1 MSKINPIFALVMI
14 LNLAISLPLITCALF
29 SMLIL
34 LEWCNRQLREQH
46 TLFAFMLTATLLY
59 VGHYIY
65 FNRAADLLPLSD
77 ILYVSANLTV
87 YPLYLIYIIRLTSKW
102 RAVYWLMLLP
112 GLLAIM
118 ATGTGYIFM
127 TDEEDRMFVHNYLY
141 HNSQT
146 GLTDMALFQAYIRQF
161 CKLVFAIEVIATVVI
176 GSMMIRRY
184 DRMVDE
190 FYADTD
196 DKSMRN
202 IQSILYLVLTI
213 AILSFI
219 VNIIGRARFTDH
231 EIILTTTS
239 LMFSALLF
247 AIGYEGLHR
256 HFSII
261 DMRTNKEQVSN
272 DDSAAL
278 KDAVN
283 RSMTERII
291 ALVENDKIYL
301 QPDLKLDD
309 LAQMMHTNRTYI
321 YQAVNQQMGIS
332 FNEFIN
338 RYRIAHAKRLSE
350 HEEVQ
355 LTQNAF
361 SKKEVGHL
369 HLGSVPLSI
378 YQCKKVIQP
387 LLPQ

>member
-34 LEWCNRQLREQH
+34 LEWYNRQLREQH

-118 ATGTGYIFM
+118 ATGTGYIVM

-213 AILSFI
+213 AVLSFI

-338 RYRIAHAKRLSE
+338 RYRIAHAKRLMASDPTLSMND
-350 HEEVQ
+350 VALQ
-355 LTQNAF
+355 SGFASLSSFYRNM
-361 SKKEVGHL
+361 KK
-369 HLGSVPLSI
+369 
-378 YQCKKVIQP
+378 YN
-387 LLPQ
+387 

>member
-34 LEWCNRQLREQH
+34 LEWYNRQLREQH

-65 FNRAADLLPLSD
+65 FNRAVDLLPLSD

-146 GLTDMALFQAYIRQF
+146 ELTDMALFQAYIRQF

-213 AILSFI
+213 AVLSFI

-338 RYRIAHAKRLSE
+338 RYRIAHAKRLMASDPTLSMNDVAL
-350 HEEVQ
+350 HSGFAS
-355 LTQNAF
+355 LSSFYRNM
-361 SKKEVGHL
+361 KK
-369 HLGSVPLSI
+369 
-378 YQCKKVIQP
+378 YN
-387 LLPQ
+387 

>member
-65 FNRAADLLPLSD
+65 FNRAAELLPLSD

-102 RAVYWLMLLP
+102 RAVYWLMLMP
-112 GLLAIM
+112 GLIAML
-118 ATGTGYIFM
+118 ATGTGYIVM

-338 RYRIAHAKRLSE
+338 RYRIAHAKRLMASDPTLSMND
-350 HEEVQ
+350 VALQ
-355 LTQNAF
+355 SGFASLSSFYRNM
-361 SKKEVGHL
+361 KK
-369 HLGSVPLSI
+369 
-378 YQCKKVIQP
+378 YN
-387 LLPQ
+387 

>member
-34 LEWCNRQLREQH
+34 LEWYNRQLREQH

-102 RAVYWLMLLP
+102 RAVYWLMLIP
-112 GLLAIM
+112 GFIAML

-202 IQSILYLVLTI
+202 IQSIIYLVLTI
-213 AILSFI
+213 AVLSFI

-338 RYRIAHAKRLSE
+338 RYRIAHAKRLMASDPTLSMND
-350 HEEVQ
+350 VA
-355 LTQNAF
+355 LLSGFASLSSFYRNM
-361 SKKEVGHL
+361 KK
-369 HLGSVPLSI
+369 
-378 YQCKKVIQP
+378 YN
-387 LLPQ
+387 

>member
-34 LEWCNRQLREQH
+34 LEWYNRQLREQH

-146 GLTDMALFQAYIRQF
+146 ELTDMALFQAYIRQF

-213 AILSFI
+213 AVLSFI

-309 LAQMMHTNRTYI
+309 VAQIMHTNRTYI

-338 RYRIAHAKRLSE
+338 RYRIAHAKRLMASDPTLSMNDVAL
-350 HEEVQ
+350 HSGFAS
-355 LTQNAF
+355 LSSFYRNM
-361 SKKEVGHL
+361 KK
-369 HLGSVPLSI
+369 
-378 YQCKKVIQP
+378 YN
-387 LLPQ
+387 

>member
-34 LEWCNRQLREQH
+34 LEWYNRQLREQH

-65 FNRAADLLPLSD
+65 FHRAVDLLPLSD

-196 DKSMRN
+196 DKSMHN

-338 RYRIAHAKRLSE
+338 RYRIAHAKRLMASDPTLSMND
-350 HEEVQ
+350 VA
-355 LTQNAF
+355 LLSGFASLSSFYRNM
-361 SKKEVGHL
+361 KK
-369 HLGSVPLSI
+369 
-378 YQCKKVIQP
+378 YN
-387 LLPQ
+387 

>member
-34 LEWCNRQLREQH
+34 MEWCNRQLREQH

-213 AILSFI
+213 AVLSFI

-309 LAQMMHTNRTYI
+309 VAQMMHTNRTYI

-338 RYRIAHAKRLSE
+338 RYRIAHAKRLMASDPTLSMND
-350 HEEVQ
+350 VA
-355 LTQNAF
+355 LLSGFASLSSFYRNM
-361 SKKEVGHL
+361 KK
-369 HLGSVPLSI
+369 
-378 YQCKKVIQP
+378 YN
-387 LLPQ
+387 

>member
-34 LEWCNRQLREQH
+34 LEWYNRQLREQH

-65 FNRAADLLPLSD
+65 FHRAVDLLPLSD

-102 RAVYWLMLLP
+102 KSVYWLMLLP

-146 GLTDMALFQAYIRQF
+146 ELTDMALFQAYIRQF

-213 AILSFI
+213 AVLSFI

-338 RYRIAHAKRLSE
+338 RYRIAHAKRLMASDPTLSMND
-350 HEEVQ
+350 VA
-355 LTQNAF
+355 LLSGFASLSSFYRNM
-361 SKKEVGHL
+361 KK
-369 HLGSVPLSI
+369 
-378 YQCKKVIQP
+378 YN
-387 LLPQ
+387 

>member
-34 LEWCNRQLREQH
+34 LEWYNRQLREQH

-247 AIGYEGLHR
+247 AIGYQGLHR

-338 RYRIAHAKRLSE
+338 RYRIAHAKRLMASDPTLSMND
-350 HEEVQ
+350 VA
-355 LTQNAF
+355 LLSGFASLSSFYRNM
-361 SKKEVGHL
+361 KK
-369 HLGSVPLSI
+369 
-378 YQCKKVIQP
+378 YN
-387 LLPQ
+387 

>member
-202 IQSILYLVLTI
+202 IQSILYLLLTI
-213 AILSFI
+213 AVLSFI

-231 EIILTTTS
+231 EIILATTS

-309 LAQMMHTNRTYI
+309 VAQMMHTNRTYI

-338 RYRIAHAKRLSE
+338 RYRIAHAKRLMASDPTLSMND
-350 HEEVQ
+350 VA
-355 LTQNAF
+355 LLSGFASLSSFYRNM
-361 SKKEVGHL
+361 KK
-369 HLGSVPLSI
+369 
-378 YQCKKVIQP
+378 YN
-387 LLPQ
+387 

>member
-34 LEWCNRQLREQH
+34 LEWYNRQLREQH

-65 FNRAADLLPLSD
+65 FNRAVDLLPLSD

-102 RAVYWLMLLP
+102 KSFYWLMLLP

-213 AILSFI
+213 SILSFI

-272 DDSAAL
+272 DDSTAL

-338 RYRIAHAKRLSE
+338 RYRIAHAKRLMASDPTLSMND
-350 HEEVQ
+350 VALQ
-355 LTQNAF
+355 SGFASLSSFYRNM
-361 SKKEVGHL
+361 KKFN
-369 HLGSVPLSI
+369 
-378 YQCKKVIQP
+378 
-387 LLPQ
+387 

>member
-46 TLFAFMLTATLLY
+46 TLLAFMLTATLLY

-247 AIGYEGLHR
+247 AIGYQGLHR

-338 RYRIAHAKRLSE
+338 RYRIAHAKRLMASDPTLSMND
-350 HEEVQ
+350 VA
-355 LTQNAF
+355 LLSGFASLSSFYRNM
-361 SKKEVGHL
+361 KK
-369 HLGSVPLSI
+369 
-378 YQCKKVIQP
+378 YN
-387 LLPQ
+387 

>member
-309 LAQMMHTNRTYI
+309 VAQMMHTNRTYI

-338 RYRIAHAKRLSE
+338 RYRIAHAKRLMASDPTLSMNDVAL
-350 HEEVQ
+350 HSGFAS
-355 LTQNAF
+355 LSSFYRNM
-361 SKKEVGHL
+361 KK
-369 HLGSVPLSI
+369 
-378 YQCKKVIQP
+378 YN
-387 LLPQ
+387 

>member
-338 RYRIAHAKRLSE
+338 RYRIAHAKRLMASDPTLSMND
-350 HEEVQ
+350 VA
-355 LTQNAF
+355 LLSGFASLSSFYRNM
-361 SKKEVGHL
+361 KK
-369 HLGSVPLSI
+369 
-378 YQCKKVIQP
+378 YN
-387 LLPQ
+387 

>member
-1 MSKINPIFALVMI
+1 MSKIIPIFALVMI

-146 GLTDMALFQAYIRQF
+146 GLTDMALFQAYIHQF

-213 AILSFI
+213 AVLSFI

-338 RYRIAHAKRLSE
+338 RYRIAHAKRLMASDPTLSMND
-350 HEEVQ
+350 VALQ
-355 LTQNAF
+355 SGFASLSSFYRNM
-361 SKKEVGHL
+361 KK
-369 HLGSVPLSI
+369 
-378 YQCKKVIQP
+378 YN
-387 LLPQ
+387 

>member
-34 LEWCNRQLREQH
+34 LEWYNRQLREQH

-309 LAQMMHTNRTYI
+309 VAQMMHTNRTYI

-338 RYRIAHAKRLSE
+338 RYRIAHAKRLMASDPTLSMND
-350 HEEVQ
+350 VALQ
-355 LTQNAF
+355 SGFASLSSFYRNM
-361 SKKEVGHL
+361 KK
-369 HLGSVPLSI
+369 
-378 YQCKKVIQP
+378 YN
-387 LLPQ
+387 

>member
-34 LEWCNRQLREQH
+34 LEWYNRQLREQH

-213 AILSFI
+213 AVLSFI

-338 RYRIAHAKRLSE
+338 RYRIAHAKRLMASDPTLSMND
-350 HEEVQ
+350 VA
-355 LTQNAF
+355 LLSGFASLSSFYRNM
-361 SKKEVGHL
+361 KK
-369 HLGSVPLSI
+369 
-378 YQCKKVIQP
+378 YN
-387 LLPQ
+387 

>member
-213 AILSFI
+213 AVLSFI

-338 RYRIAHAKRLSE
+338 RYRIAHAKRLMASDPTLSMND
-350 HEEVQ
+350 VA
-355 LTQNAF
+355 LLSGFASLSSFYRNM
-361 SKKEVGHL
+361 KK
-369 HLGSVPLSI
+369 
-378 YQCKKVIQP
+378 YN
-387 LLPQ
+387 

>member
-34 LEWCNRQLREQH
+34 LEWYNRQLREQH

-309 LAQMMHTNRTYI
+309 VAQMMHTNRTYI

-338 RYRIAHAKRLSE
+338 RYRIAHAKRLMASDPTLSMNDVAL
-350 HEEVQ
+350 HSGFAS
-355 LTQNAF
+355 LSSFYRNM
-361 SKKEVGHL
+361 KK
-369 HLGSVPLSI
+369 
-378 YQCKKVIQP
+378 YN
-387 LLPQ
+387 

>member
-34 LEWCNRQLREQH
+34 MEWCNRQLREQH

-102 RAVYWLMLLP
+102 KSVYWLMLLP

-146 GLTDMALFQAYIRQF
+146 ELTDMALFQAYIRQF

-309 LAQMMHTNRTYI
+309 VAQMMHTNRTYI

-338 RYRIAHAKRLSE
+338 RYRIAHAKRLMASDPTLSMNDVAL
-350 HEEVQ
+350 HSGFAS
-355 LTQNAF
+355 LSSFYRNM
-361 SKKEVGHL
+361 KK
-369 HLGSVPLSI
+369 
-378 YQCKKVIQP
+378 YN
-387 LLPQ
+387 

>member
-14 LNLAISLPLITCALF
+14 FNLAISLPLITCALF

-46 TLFAFMLTATLLY
+46 TLLAFMLTATLLY

-239 LMFSALLF
+239 LTFSALLF

-309 LAQMMHTNRTYI
+309 VAQMMHTNRTYI

-338 RYRIAHAKRLSE
+338 RYRIAHAKRLMASDPTLSMND
-350 HEEVQ
+350 VA
-355 LTQNAF
+355 LLSGFASLSSFYRNM
-361 SKKEVGHL
+361 KK
-369 HLGSVPLSI
+369 
-378 YQCKKVIQP
+378 YN
-387 LLPQ
+387 

>member
-34 LEWCNRQLREQH
+34 LEWYNRQLREQH

-87 YPLYLIYIIRLTSKW
+87 YPLYLIYIIRLTSRW

-146 GLTDMALFQAYIRQF
+146 ELTDMALFQAYIRQF

-309 LAQMMHTNRTYI
+309 VAQMMHTNRTYI

-338 RYRIAHAKRLSE
+338 RYRIAHAKRLMASDPTLSMND
-350 HEEVQ
+350 VALQ
-355 LTQNAF
+355 SGFASLSSFYRNM
-361 SKKEVGHL
+361 KK
-369 HLGSVPLSI
+369 
-378 YQCKKVIQP
+378 YN
-387 LLPQ
+387 

>member
-261 DMRTNKEQVSN
+261 DMRINKGQVSN

-338 RYRIAHAKRLSE
+338 RYRIAHAKRLMASDPTLSMND
-350 HEEVQ
+350 VA
-355 LTQNAF
+355 LLSGFASLSSFYRNM
-361 SKKEVGHL
+361 KK
-369 HLGSVPLSI
+369 
-378 YQCKKVIQP
+378 YN
-387 LLPQ
+387 

>member
-338 RYRIAHAKRLSE
+338 RYRIAHAKRLMASDPTLSMNDVAL
-350 HEEVQ
+350 HSGFAS
-355 LTQNAF
+355 LSSFYRNM
-361 SKKEVGHL
+361 KK
-369 HLGSVPLSI
+369 
-378 YQCKKVIQP
+378 YN
-387 LLPQ
+387 

>member
-34 LEWCNRQLREQH
+34 LEWYNRQLREQH

-118 ATGTGYIFM
+118 ATGTGYIVM

-146 GLTDMALFQAYIRQF
+146 ELTDMALFQAYIRQF

-213 AILSFI
+213 AVLSFI

-338 RYRIAHAKRLSE
+338 RYRIAHAKRLMASDPTLSMND
-350 HEEVQ
+350 VALQ
-355 LTQNAF
+355 SGFASLSSFYRNM
-361 SKKEVGHL
+361 KK
-369 HLGSVPLSI
+369 
-378 YQCKKVIQP
+378 YN
-387 LLPQ
+387 

>member
-34 LEWCNRQLREQH
+34 MEWYNRQLREQH

-118 ATGTGYIFM
+118 ATGTGYIVM

-146 GLTDMALFQAYIRQF
+146 ELTDMALFQAYIRQF

-213 AILSFI
+213 AVLSFI

-338 RYRIAHAKRLSE
+338 RYRIAHAKRLMASDP
-350 HEEVQ
+350 
-355 LTQNAF
+355 T
-361 SKKEVGHL
+361 
-369 HLGSVPLSI
+369 LSI
-378 YQCKKVIQP
+378 NDVALQSGFASLSSFYRNMKKYN
-387 LLPQ
+387 

>member
-14 LNLAISLPLITCALF
+14 FNLAISLPLITCALF

-338 RYRIAHAKRLSE
+338 RYRIAHAKRLMASDPTLSMNDVAL
-350 HEEVQ
+350 HSGFAS
-355 LTQNAF
+355 LSSFYRNM
-361 SKKEVGHL
+361 KK
-369 HLGSVPLSI
+369 
-378 YQCKKVIQP
+378 YN
-387 LLPQ
+387 

>member
-146 GLTDMALFQAYIRQF
+146 ELTDMALFQAYIRQF

-176 GSMMIRRY
+176 GSMMTRRY

-309 LAQMMHTNRTYI
+309 VAQMMHTNRTYI

-338 RYRIAHAKRLSE
+338 RYRIAHAKRLMASDPTLSMND
-350 HEEVQ
+350 VALQ
-355 LTQNAF
+355 SGFASLSSFYRNM
-361 SKKEVGHL
+361 KK
-369 HLGSVPLSI
+369 
-378 YQCKKVIQP
+378 YN
-387 LLPQ
+387 

>member
-65 FNRAADLLPLSD
+65 FNRAVDLLPLSD

-213 AILSFI
+213 AVLSFI

-309 LAQMMHTNRTYI
+309 VAQMMHTNRTYI

-338 RYRIAHAKRLSE
+338 RYRIAHAKRLMASDPTLSMND
-350 HEEVQ
+350 VALQ
-355 LTQNAF
+355 SGFASLSSFYRNM
-361 SKKEVGHL
+361 KK
-369 HLGSVPLSI
+369 
-378 YQCKKVIQP
+378 YN
-387 LLPQ
+387 

>member
-202 IQSILYLVLTI
+202 IQSILYLLLTI
-213 AILSFI
+213 AVLSFI

-338 RYRIAHAKRLSE
+338 RYRIAHAKRLMASDPTLSMND
-350 HEEVQ
+350 VA
-355 LTQNAF
+355 LLSGFASLSSFYRNM
-361 SKKEVGHL
+361 KK
-369 HLGSVPLSI
+369 
-378 YQCKKVIQP
+378 YN
-387 LLPQ
+387 

>member
-34 LEWCNRQLREQH
+34 LEWYNRQLREQH

-65 FNRAADLLPLSD
+65 FNRAVDLLPLSD

-146 GLTDMALFQAYIRQF
+146 ELTDMALFQAYIRQF

-213 AILSFI
+213 AVLSFI

-239 LMFSALLF
+239 LTFSALLF

-338 RYRIAHAKRLSE
+338 RYRIAHAKRLMASDPTLSMND
-350 HEEVQ
+350 VA
-355 LTQNAF
+355 LLSGFASLSSFYRNM
-361 SKKEVGHL
+361 KK
-369 HLGSVPLSI
+369 
-378 YQCKKVIQP
+378 YN
-387 LLPQ
+387 

>member
-34 LEWCNRQLREQH
+34 LEWYNRQLREQH

-247 AIGYEGLHR
+247 AIGYQGLHR

-309 LAQMMHTNRTYI
+309 VAQMMHTNRTYI

-338 RYRIAHAKRLSE
+338 RYRIAHAKRLMASDPTLSMND
-350 HEEVQ
+350 VA
-355 LTQNAF
+355 LLSGFASLSSFYRNM
-361 SKKEVGHL
+361 KK
-369 HLGSVPLSI
+369 
-378 YQCKKVIQP
+378 YN
-387 LLPQ
+387 

>member
-202 IQSILYLVLTI
+202 IQSILYLLLTI
-213 AILSFI
+213 AVLSFI

-338 RYRIAHAKRLSE
+338 RYRIAHAKRLMASDPTLSMNDVAL
-350 HEEVQ
+350 HSGFAS
-355 LTQNAF
+355 LSSFYRNM
-361 SKKEVGHL
+361 KK
-369 HLGSVPLSI
+369 
-378 YQCKKVIQP
+378 YN
-387 LLPQ
+387 

>member
-34 LEWCNRQLREQH
+34 LEWYNRQLREQH

-65 FNRAADLLPLSD
+65 FNRAVDLLPLSD

-213 AILSFI
+213 AVLSFI

-247 AIGYEGLHR
+247 AIGYQGLHR

-338 RYRIAHAKRLSE
+338 RYRIAHAKRLMASDPTLSMND
-350 HEEVQ
+350 VA
-355 LTQNAF
+355 LLSGFASLSSFYRNM
-361 SKKEVGHL
+361 KK
-369 HLGSVPLSI
+369 
-378 YQCKKVIQP
+378 YN
-387 LLPQ
+387 

>member
-14 LNLAISLPLITCALF
+14 FNLAISLPLITCALF

-202 IQSILYLVLTI
+202 IQSILYLLLTI
-213 AILSFI
+213 AVLSFI

-231 EIILTTTS
+231 KIILATTS

-247 AIGYEGLHR
+247 AIGYQGLHR

-261 DMRTNKEQVSN
+261 DMRINKEQVSN

-309 LAQMMHTNRTYI
+309 VAQMMHTNRTYI

-338 RYRIAHAKRLSE
+338 RYRIAHAKRLMASDPTLSMNDVAL
-350 HEEVQ
+350 HSGFAS
-355 LTQNAF
+355 LSSFYRNM
-361 SKKEVGHL
+361 KK
-369 HLGSVPLSI
+369 
-378 YQCKKVIQP
+378 YN
-387 LLPQ
+387 

>member
-1 MSKINPIFALVMI
+1 MSKIIPIFALVMI

-146 GLTDMALFQAYIRQF
+146 GLTDMALFQAYIHQF

-261 DMRTNKEQVSN
+261 DMRTNKEQVSD

-338 RYRIAHAKRLSE
+338 RYRIAHAKRLMASDPTLSMND
-350 HEEVQ
+350 VALQ
-355 LTQNAF
+355 SGFASLSSFYRNM
-361 SKKEVGHL
+361 KK
-369 HLGSVPLSI
+369 
-378 YQCKKVIQP
+378 YN
-387 LLPQ
+387 

>member
-34 LEWCNRQLREQH
+34 LEWYNRQLREQH

-102 RAVYWLMLLP
+102 KSFYWLMLLP

-118 ATGTGYIFM
+118 ATGTGYILM

-213 AILSFI
+213 AVLSFI

-309 LAQMMHTNRTYI
+309 VAQMMHTNRTYI

-338 RYRIAHAKRLSE
+338 RYRIAHAKRLMASDPTLSMND
-350 HEEVQ
+350 VA
-355 LTQNAF
+355 LLSGFASLSSFYRNM
-361 SKKEVGHL
+361 KK
-369 HLGSVPLSI
+369 
-378 YQCKKVIQP
+378 YN
-387 LLPQ
+387 

>member
-34 LEWCNRQLREQH
+34 LEWYNRQLREQH

-338 RYRIAHAKRLSE
+338 RYRIAHAKRLMASDPTLSMND
-350 HEEVQ
+350 VA
-355 LTQNAF
+355 LLSGFASLSSFYRNM
-361 SKKEVGHL
+361 KK
-369 HLGSVPLSI
+369 
-378 YQCKKVIQP
+378 YN
-387 LLPQ
+387 

>member
-34 LEWCNRQLREQH
+34 LEWYNRQLREQH

-213 AILSFI
+213 AVLSFI

-247 AIGYEGLHR
+247 AIGYQGLHR

-309 LAQMMHTNRTYI
+309 VAQMMHTNRTYI

-338 RYRIAHAKRLSE
+338 RYRIAHAKRLMASDPTLSMND
-350 HEEVQ
+350 VALQ
-355 LTQNAF
+355 SGFASLSSFYRNM
-361 SKKEVGHL
+361 KK
-369 HLGSVPLSI
+369 
-378 YQCKKVIQP
+378 YN
-387 LLPQ
+387 

>member
-34 LEWCNRQLREQH
+34 LEWYNRQLREQH

-77 ILYVSANLTV
+77 IIYVSANLTV

-213 AILSFI
+213 AVLSFI

-231 EIILTTTS
+231 EIILATTS

-338 RYRIAHAKRLSE
+338 RYRIAHAKRLMASDPTLSMNDVAL
-350 HEEVQ
+350 HSGFAS
-355 LTQNAF
+355 LSSFYRNM
-361 SKKEVGHL
+361 KK
-369 HLGSVPLSI
+369 
-378 YQCKKVIQP
+378 YN
-387 LLPQ
+387 